1 MSSDHDSHGHG
12 SPWIQHHYDDGK
24 HQFESG
30 KLGIWLFLVTEIL
43 FFSGLFVAYIL
54 YRAQH
59 PEIYEYAHKWLDVKW
74 GAINTGV
81 LIFSSFTAAY
91 AVRAAQL
98 RQQKALM
105 LCLATTILCAFGF
118 LGIKFV
124 EYKAKIDHGTLWGC
138 RFLPHADP
146 HGRPLRVINPDKF
159 PEDKTFV
166 LNPGK
171 GATEP
176 WLPRPGAYLDPCPND
191 KRDGHRET
199 EYPPEH
205 FTGETPPPNT
215 GMFFSVYFALTGL
228 HGIHVTAGVLVFIW
242 LLVRAGKRH
251 FTPEYFGP
259 VDYGALY
266 WHLVD
271 LIWIY
276 LFPLLYLIS

>member
-1 MSSDHDSHGHG
+1 MATDHDAHGHHG
-12 SPWIQHHYDDGK
+12 SPFIQHHYDDAK
-24 HQFESG
+24 HQFEAG

-74 GAINTGV
+74 GAINTAV

-98 RQQKALM
+98 RQQQALVA
-105 LCLATTILCAFGF
+105 CLAVTILCALAF

-124 EYKAKIDHGTLWGC
+124 EYKAKVDHGTLWGC
-138 RFLPHADP
+138 RFLPHEDP
-146 HGRPLRVINPDKF
+146 DGKPLKVLNPAKF
-159 PEDKTFV
+159 PEDKEWV
-166 LNPGK
+166 G
-171 GATEP
+171 
-176 WLPRPGAYLDPCPND
+176 RPGTFLDPCPTD
-191 KRDGHRET
+191 ARDGHRDNH
-199 EYPPEH
+199 PPEYY
-205 FTGETPPPNT
+205 TGRTPPPNT

-228 HGIHVTAGVLVFIW
+228 HGIHVTAGIFVFIW
-242 LLVRAGKRH
+242 LFWRATKRH

>member
-1 MSSDHDSHGHG
+1 MSSENGSGHGHG
-12 SPWIQHHYDDGK
+12 SPFIQHHYDDAR
-24 HQFESG
+24 HQFETG
-30 KLGIWLFLVTEIL
+30 KLGIWVFLVTEIL

-59 PEIYEYAHKWLDVKW
+59 PEIYQYAHKWLDVKW
-74 GAINTGV
+74 GAINTAV

-98 RQQKALM
+98 RQQRALV
-105 LCLATTILCAFGF
+105 LCLAVTILCALTF

-124 EYKAKIDHGTLWGC
+124 EYKGKVDHGTLWGC
-138 RFLPHADP
+138 RFMPTADP
-146 HGRPLRVINPDKF
+146 DGKPLK
-159 PEDKTFV
+159 V
-166 LNPGK
+166 LNPVKRPDDAMWVGK
-171 GATEP
+171 
-176 WLPRPGAYLDPCPND
+176 PGTVMDPCPTD
-191 KRDGHRET
+191 KIDPPKQT
-199 EYPPEH
+199 EPAGGY
-205 FTGETPPPNT
+205 TGRTPPPNT

-228 HGIHVTAGVLVFIW
+228 HGIHVTFGVFVFIW
-242 LLVRAGKRH
+242 LLWRATKKH